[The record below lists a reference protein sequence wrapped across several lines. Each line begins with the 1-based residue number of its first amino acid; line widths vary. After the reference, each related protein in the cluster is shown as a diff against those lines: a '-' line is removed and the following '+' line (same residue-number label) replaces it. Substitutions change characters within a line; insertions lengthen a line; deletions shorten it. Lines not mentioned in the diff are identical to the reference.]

1 MKAPTGSRA
10 AFSPRVSRCETNPIK
25 TNQTGTKGK
34 NVAITGIKGFND
46 ILPGEVR
53 KWQHVEQTARRVF
66 ELYGFSEIRV
76 PILEKTELFARSIG
90 DATDI
95 VEKEMYS
102 FTDKGGNNVT
112 MRPEGTAGVI
122 RSFIEHKL
130 HVSDPVAK
138 LYYMGPMF
146 RYERPQK
153 GRYRQFHQ
161 IGVEVAGVSDPKIDA
176 QVQTMLC
183 HFFSELGLDE
193 PRLQIN
199 SLGCHECRPA
209 YRRKLREFLRER
221 LDRLC
226 DDCKRRYETNPL
238 RALDCKAAG
247 CKEATAG
254 APSVLDHLC
263 EGCAEHFARTRGY
276 LESAGTGYD
285 INPRMVR
292 GLDYYTRTTFEL
304 VTGLLGSQS
313 AVAAGGRYDHLIGEL
328 GGPAI
333 PGIGFALGV
342 ERVVLLLDREG
353 FSTRPDLFIACHG
366 EAAGDEAFRLMSRL
380 QRLGVSVEMDYEGKS
395 LKSQMRR
402 ADKFNARFTLILGED
417 ELGRGTAAVKDMD
430 RGVQQDVSLQPER
443 IASVV
448 RGGDGS

>member
-1 MKAPTGSRA
+1 MAL
-10 AFSPRVSRCETNPIK
+10 
-25 TNQTGTKGK
+25 
-34 NVAITGIKGFND
+34 TGIKGFND

-53 KWQHVEQTARRVF
+53 KWQHVEKTARRVF
-66 ELYGFSEIRV
+66 ETYGFSEVRV
-76 PILEKTELFARSIG
+76 PVLEKTELFARSIG

-102 FTDKGGNNVT
+102 FTDKGGNAIT
-112 MRPEGTAGVI
+112 LRPEGTAGVI
-122 RSFIEHKL
+122 RAFIEHKL
-130 HVSDPVAK
+130 HAADSVAK
-138 LYYMGPMF
+138 LYYMGQMF

-176 QVQTMLC
+176 QVLTMLC
-183 HFFSELGLDE
+183 HFFAELGLPE

-199 SLGCHECRPA
+199 SLGCHECRPE
-209 YRRKLREFLRER
+209 YRKKLREFLSER
-221 LDRLC
+221 LESLC

-238 RALDCKAAG
+238 RALDCKAVG
-247 CKEATAG
+247 CREATVG

-263 EGCAEHFARTRGY
+263 AGCEDHFSRTKKY
-276 LESAGTGYD
+276 LDAAGTGYD

-313 AVAAGGRYDHLIGEL
+313 AVAAGGRYDRLIEEL
-328 GGPAI
+328 GGPAL

-342 ERVVLLLDREG
+342 ERVVFLLDGEG
-353 FSTRPDLFIACHG
+353 FESRPDLFIAYHG
-366 EAAGDEAFRLMSRL
+366 EAAGDAAFLLMCRL
-380 QRLGVSVEMDYEGKS
+380 QRKGISVELDYEGKS

-402 ADKFNARFTLILGED
+402 ADKFRARYTLIIGED
-417 ELGRGTAAVKDMD
+417 ELARGKAALKEMD
-430 RGVQQDVSLQPER
+430 RGVQEEVVLDADA
-443 IASVV
+443 IAGTLKGEG
-448 RGGDGS
+448 RA